1 MHLMK
6 VRFWEEIQKSERR
19 KARMKFI
26 KGMFKEYWLPILMA
40 FIAVALFYSLLI
52 VILF

>member
-1 MHLMK
+1 MHMMK

-26 KGMFKEYWLPILMA
+26 KGMFKECLRNIGYP
-40 FIAVALFYSLLI
+40 S
-52 VILF
+52 